1 MITLKLRY
9 LVVGYRSGSLGRNHM
24 DDMHMKAVPFASTRT
39 LSRTSGEYSK
49 HPDSLKQ
56 LVGRCIDITEGHT
69 NKVIGQMTDI
79 AYQVVN
85 GVGILFG
92 IPQLTTEEGYAG
104 HGFSLQ
110 YQGRQVGGQVWV
122 DHVDHLA
129 LTPSP
134 KDKITLQGGDG
145 SLYQE
150 SEEVPDNEPP
160 DGTLTGVVG
169 NTSPS
174 DDNNQPDTPTTPTEI
189 EVDEDALAKVI
200 EAILGKPDVL
210 DKLVAS
216 LAGRSTEQQPASG
229 DVVAIVPDTSVDQP
243 TTTTKTKLVIKPRT
257 TVPAQPPTQPKR
269 TLQQPFRT
277 I

>member
-1 MITLKLRY
+1 
-9 LVVGYRSGSLGRNHM
+9 
-24 DDMHMKAVPFASTRT
+24 MKAVPFASTRT

-69 NKVIGQMTDI
+69 NKVIGKMTDI

-92 IPQLTTEEGYAG
+92 IPQLTTSEGYSG

-122 DHVDHLA
+122 DRVDHLA

-134 KDKITLQGGDG
+134 KDKLTLQGGSG
-145 SLYQE
+145 VLYQE
-150 SEEVPDNEPP
+150 SEEVPETTTP
-160 DGTLTGVVG
+160 G
-169 NTSPS
+169 NPTTATEATASAVADS
-174 DDNNQPDTPTTPTEI
+174 ARADTPTPAEI
-189 EVDEDALAKVI
+189 EVDEDALAQVI

-216 LAGRSTEQQPASG
+216 LAGRSTEHQPASG
-229 DVVAIVPDTSVDQP
+229 DVVAIVPGTSVDQP
-243 TTTTKTKLVIKPRT
+243 TTPKTKLVIKPRT
-257 TVPAQPPTQPKR
+257 PATAQSPAQPKR

>member
-1 MITLKLRY
+1 MLIFKLRY
-9 LVVGYRSGSLGRNHM
+9 LAMGCRSGSLGRNHM
-24 DDMHMKAVPFASTRT
+24 DDLHMKPVPFASTRT

-69 NKVIGQMTDI
+69 NKVIGKMTDI

-92 IPQLTTEEGYAG
+92 IPQITTEEGYAG

-122 DHVDHLA
+122 DRVDHLA

-134 KDKITLQGGDG
+134 KDKLTLQGGSG
-145 SLYQE
+145 LLYQE
-150 SEEVPDNEPP
+150 SEDVPDTVVP
-160 DGTLTGVVG
+160 DKVTPATEDTTVPVTDNQQADTLT
-169 NTSPS
+169 PA
-174 DDNNQPDTPTTPTEI
+174 EI

-216 LAGRSTEQQPASG
+216 LAGRSTEQQSASV
-229 DVVAIVPDTSVDQP
+229 DRVASVPNTSVDQ
-243 TTTTKTKLVIKPRT
+243 TTTPKTKLVIKPRT
-257 TVPAQPPTQPKR
+257 PAATQPSVQPKR